1 MTREPRLCFRIGL
14 ALALSALL
22 SACVTVRLHAREE
35 LSAVGR
41 SCGLAEGELV
51 QEAEEPKILILY
63 AIAPPKPQIA
73 CVARW
78 ARKHH
83 LHLAYI
89 QAVNWQDSN
98 APQN

>member
-22 SACVTVRLHAREE
+22 SACVTVRLHGREE
-35 LSAVGR
+35 LSAIGR
-41 SCGLAEGELV
+41 SCGLAEGELI
-51 QEAEEPKILILY
+51 QEAEEPRVLILY

>member
-41 SCGLAEGELV
+41 NCGLAEGELV

>member
-1 MTREPRLCFRIGL
+1 MTHEPRHWLRIGL

-22 SACVTVRLHAREE
+22 SACVTVRLHARDE
-35 LSAVGR
+35 LAAIGR
-41 SCGLAEGELV
+41 SCGLAEGELI
-51 QEAEEPKILILY
+51 QEPEEPRVLFFY
-63 AIAPPKPQIA
+63 AIGPTKPQIA